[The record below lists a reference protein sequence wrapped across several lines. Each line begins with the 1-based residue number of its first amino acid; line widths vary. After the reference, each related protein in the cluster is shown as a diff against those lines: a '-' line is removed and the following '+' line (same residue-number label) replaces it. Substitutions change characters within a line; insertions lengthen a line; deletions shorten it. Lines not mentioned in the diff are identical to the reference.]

1 MDLFNLKL
9 ANQLKLQLGSFSPV
23 GQPTQ
28 LSTLS
33 RDYLDFYQL
42 PLPNGQYSVS
52 LGTYDIKQ
60 QSIFCASWRP
70 THATATALIV
80 HGYMDHLGLYNHLI
94 NFLLSKNIA
103 VVCFDLPGHG
113 LSTGEPGHINDFVEY
128 TAVLK
133 GLINICQQHFPA
145 PLHGLGQSM
154 GGAILLKH
162 LINHSPNTPY
172 CFDSLNLFAP
182 LLYPKAWTTSRL
194 FLPLIRPFK
203 TSIKRVFR
211 HSSHDQSFLDFLR
224 LQDPLQPRTI
234 PLTWLAAV
242 EKWIQE
248 FESSRGSDFPVKL
261 IQGSADKTLEWQK
274 NTAVFKDKLGNLDVS
289 LIDLANHHMVNE
301 IESLRWDIFS
311 AIDI

>member
-94 NFLLSKNIA
+94 NFLLSK
-103 VVCFDLPGHG
+103 
-113 LSTGEPGHINDFVEY
+113 
-128 TAVLK
+128 
-133 GLINICQQHFPA
+133 
-145 PLHGLGQSM
+145 
-154 GGAILLKH
+154 ILLWFV
-162 LINHSPNTPY
+162 LI
-172 CFDSLNLFAP
+172 
-182 LLYPKAWTTSRL
+182 
-194 FLPLIRPFK
+194 
-203 TSIKRVFR
+203 
-211 HSSHDQSFLDFLR
+211 
-224 LQDPLQPRTI
+224 
-234 PLTWLAAV
+234 
-242 EKWIQE
+242 
-248 FESSRGSDFPVKL
+248 FPVM
-261 IQGSADKTLEWQK
+261 DYPR
-274 NTAVFKDKLGNLDVS
+274 VS
-289 LIDLANHHMVNE
+289 LVILTTLLN
-301 IESLRWDIFS
+301 IQLCLKTY
-311 AIDI
+311 